1 MVPAVAA
8 ARLGRITLL
17 GPAFVAGIAY
27 VDPGNFATNT
37 AAGVDYGYLLL
48 WVVVAA
54 NLAAI
59 LIQLLSAKLGI
70 ATGKSLP
77 RLCRE
82 RFRRPVTLGLWVQAE
97 LVAIATDLAEILG
110 GALALRILF
119 DLPVLVGGVV
129 TAVVSLLLL
138 TLQGGD
144 SQRRYERAVLALLA
158 VIVVG
163 FLCSL
168 VTARPSLPSAVHG
181 LVPAFD
187 GQASMVLAA
196 GMLGATVMPHAIYL
210 HSALVVDRFGDQ
222 LGDPASRQRLLR
234 ASRVDVLTAMTVAGG
249 VNVAML
255 LVAAAALAGSG
266 ADSLDAVHAGL
277 GSTLGEATALLFAL
291 ALLASGIASSSVG
304 TYAGAVILEGFV
316 GLRVRPVVRRLATL
330 APALVVLGLG
340 LEPTRALVLSQVV
353 LSVGIP
359 FALVPLILLTR
370 DRRVMG
376 ALVNKR
382 VTTATAMVVAALIC
396 ALNVVLI
403 GSTVAGGMT

>member
-1 MVPAVAA
+1 M
-8 ARLGRITLL
+8 L

-82 RFRRPVTLGLWVQAE
+82 RFSRPVTLGLWVQAE

-110 GALALRILF
+110 GALALRLLF

-138 TLQGGD
+138 SL
-144 SQRRYERAVLALLA
+144 RNLRHYERAVLALLA

-168 VTARPSLPSAVHG
+168 ITARPSLPLAVHG

-210 HSALVVDRFGDQ
+210 HSALVVDRFGDR
-222 LGDPASRQRLLR
+222 LGDPASRHRLLR

-249 VNVAML
+249 VNLAML

-277 GSTLGEATALLFAL
+277 GSVLGSGTALLFAL

-316 GLRVRPVVRRLATL
+316 GLRVHPLFRRLATL
-330 APALVVLGLG
+330 APALVVLALG

-376 ALVNKR
+376 ALTNKR
-382 VTTATAMVVAALIC
+382 STTATATVVAGLVS

-403 GSTVAGGMT
+403 GSTVTGGM

>member
-1 MVPAVAA
+1 MVPAVTA

-82 RFRRPVTLGLWVQAE
+82 RFSRPVTLGLWVQAE

-110 GALALRILF
+110 GALALRLLF

-138 TLQGGD
+138 SL
-144 SQRRYERAVLALLA
+144 RNLRHYERAVLALLA

-168 VTARPSLPSAVHG
+168 ITARPSLPLAVHG

-210 HSALVVDRFGDQ
+210 HSALVVDRFGDR
-222 LGDPASRQRLLR
+222 LGDPASRHRLLR

-249 VNVAML
+249 VNLAML

-277 GSTLGEATALLFAL
+277 GSVLGSGTALLFAL

-316 GLRVRPVVRRLATL
+316 GLRVHPLFRRLATL
-330 APALVVLGLG
+330 APALVVLALG

-376 ALVNKR
+376 ALTNKR
-382 VTTATAMVVAALIC
+382 STTATATVVAGLVS

-403 GSTVAGGMT
+403 GSTVTGGM

>member
-1 MVPAVAA
+1 MVPAVTA

-59 LIQLLSAKLGI
+59 LIQSLSAKLGI

-82 RFRRPVTLGLWVQAE
+82 RFSRPVTLGLWVQAE

-110 GALALRILF
+110 GALALRLLF

-168 VTARPSLPSAVHG
+168 VTAQPSLPDAAHG

-222 LGDPASRQRLLR
+222 LRDPANRPRLLR
-234 ASRVDVLTAMTVAGG
+234 ASRFDVLTAMTVAGG

-255 LVAAAALAGSG
+255 LVAAAALRGSG
-266 ADSLDAVHAGL
+266 ADSLDAVHSGL
-277 GSTLGEATALLFAL
+277 ASTLGAATALLFAL

-304 TYAGAVILEGFV
+304 TYAGAVIMEGFV
-316 GLRVRPVVRRLATL
+316 GLRVHPMVRRLATL
-330 APALVVLGLG
+330 APALVVLALG

-376 ALVNKR
+376 ALTNKR
-382 VTTATAMVVAALIC
+382 LTTATATVVAGLVC

-403 GSTVAGGMT
+403 GATVTGGTT